1 MAALKKSGEEDWK
14 KKIPRLKK
22 IVPDEKSTVLDT
34 NISTIEENNKNN
46 NTTSSVISSN
56 GDNRS
61 GKPKLYFIPTT
72 SYIASV
78 QLFTFVKI
86 LLLLIMK
93 IFHQNISFLT

>member
-22 IVPDEKSTVLDT
+22 IVPDEKNSVLDT
-34 NISTIEENNKNN
+34 NVSTIEENNKNN
-46 NTTSSVISSN
+46 NTSSVISSN

-61 GKPKLYFIPTT
+61 GKPNLCFIPRT

-78 QLFTFVKI
+78 KI
-86 LLLLIMK
+86 I
-93 IFHQNISFLT
+93 

>member
-22 IVPDEKSTVLDT
+22 IVPDENNTVLDT
-34 NISTIEENNKNN
+34 NVSTIEENNKNN

-61 GKPKLYFIPTT
+61 GKPNLYFIPRT
-72 SYIASV
+72 SFIV
-78 QLFTFVKI
+78 QFKR
-86 LLLLIMK
+86 K
-93 IFHQNISFLT
+93 YYSY

>member
-22 IVPDEKSTVLDT
+22 IVPDENNTVLDT
-34 NISTIEENNKNN
+34 NVSTIEENNKNN

-61 GKPKLYFIPTT
+61 GKPNLYFIPRT
-72 SYIASV
+72 SFIV
-78 QLFTFVKI
+78 QFRENIITI
-86 LLLLIMK
+86 D
-93 IFHQNISFLT
+93 HENISFLT

>member
-22 IVPDEKSTVLDT
+22 IVPDEKNTVHDT
-34 NISTIEENNKNN
+34 NVSTIEENNKNN
-46 NTTSSVISSN
+46 NTSSVISSN

-61 GKPKLYFIPTT
+61 GKPNLYFIPRT

-78 QLFTFVKI
+78 KI
-86 LLLLIMK
+86 I
-93 IFHQNISFLT
+93 